1 MLTHE
6 THEFPACFDERSEI
20 LILGSFP
27 SVKSRAMGFYYG
39 HPQNRFW
46 KVLAAIYQEDVPMDV
61 ESRRAFVLRHHLA
74 LYDSLEACEIH
85 GSSDASI
92 TNVVPADLNQI
103 LDNAP
108 IKKILLNGKTAA
120 RYFEKYQKTKTK
132 AVVLPS
138 TSSANA
144 AMSFERLLDV
154 WRKALL

>member
-6 THEFPACFDERSEI
+6 THEFPACFDEHSEI

-46 KVLAAIYQEDVPMDV
+46 RVLAAIYGEEVPMDI

-74 LYDSLEACEIH
+74 LYDSLEACEIQ

-120 RYFEKYQKTKTK
+120 RYFNKYQKTKTE

-144 AMSFERLLDV
+144 ATSFERLLGA

>member
-6 THEFPACFDERSEI
+6 THEFPACFDEHSEI

-46 KVLAAIYQEDVPMDV
+46 RVLAAIYGEEVPMDV
-61 ESRRAFVLRHHLA
+61 ESRRTFVLRHHLA

-120 RYFEKYQKTKTK
+120 RYFEKYQKTKTE

-144 AMSFERLLDV
+144 ATSFERLLDA

>member
-6 THEFPACFDERSEI
+6 THEFPACYDKDSEV

-46 KVLAAIYQEDVPMDV
+46 RVLAAVYGEEVPVDV

-103 LDNAP
+103 LGNAP
-108 IKKILLNGKTAA
+108 IKRILLNGKMAA
-120 RYFEKYQKTKTK
+120 RYFEKYQKTKTE

-144 AMSFERLLDV
+144 SFSFEDLLEV